1 MDFAPILGQG
11 KTITLRA
18 LYGIDA
24 EGSCD
29 QDGLA
34 DSSINYTTVAY
45 QTCRAHMFYRH
56 SARPLGPLTAV
67 SALQCNIT
75 G

>member
-1 MDFAPILGQG
+1 MGFAPILGQG

-56 SARPLGPLTAV
+56 SA
-67 SALQCNIT
+67 
-75 G
+75 